1 MSVPTLV
8 VVGGM
13 LGAGKTSLIVA
24 AARRLAE
31 QGRGV
36 GVVTNDQ
43 GSGLVDTALVR
54 AAHVPVAE
62 VSGGCFCC
70 RLSDLL
76 SACDALAAE
85 RPEVIFAEPVG
96 SCVDLAATVL
106 RPLLRDEAHRFR
118 VAPLTVLVDPAR
130 AIEMTGPGQDADVEY
145 LFRQQ
150 LDEADVVC
158 FTKADAGVAPPAYV
172 GPGFSSGILDS
183 VAGHAISAKTGQGVE
198 AWLDHVLAPG
208 ASAGLGLIAV
218 DYTRYAE
225 AEAALAWLNWRAR
238 VDLESPQ
245 SPAVIVGALT
255 ERLEASLDAAG
266 LSIVHVK
273 VLDRTPTGYVRA
285 SVCAAGAEPVVE
297 GTLDAS
303 PASWHDLMI
312 NARAIGDPAQL
323 SRLVAESIE
332 SLAMRVEI
340 TAREAFRPSPPRPAR
355 RA

>member
-1 MSVPTLV
+1 MSVPTFV

-13 LGAGKTSLIVA
+13 LGAGKTSLILA
-24 AARRLAE
+24 AARRLLE
-31 QGRGV
+31 QGRRV

-54 AAHVPVAE
+54 TAHVPVAE

-76 SACDALAAE
+76 RACDALAAE

-130 AIEMTGPGQDADVEY
+130 AVEMTGPQADADVAY
-145 LFRQQ
+145 LFRHQ
-150 LDEADVVC
+150 LDEADIVC
-158 FTKADAGVAPPAYV
+158 FTKADAGRSRPVV
-172 GPGFSSGILDS
+172 DG
-183 VAGHAISAKTGQGVE
+183 VAGHAISAKTGQGVD
-198 AWLDHVLAPG
+198 AWLDHVLAPS
-208 ASAGLGLIAV
+208 ASAGSGLIAV

-245 SPAVIVGALT
+245 SPAVLVGALT
-255 ERLEASLDAAG
+255 DRLETSLDAAG

-285 SVCAAGAEPVVE
+285 SVCAPGAEPVVE

-323 SRLVAESIE
+323 SRLVAESLE

-340 TAREAFRPSPPRPAR
+340 MSREAFRPSPPRPER
-355 RA
+355 ESLTRLECDE

>member
-1 MSVPTLV
+1 MSVPTFV

-24 AARRLAE
+24 AARRLVE
-31 QGRGV
+31 QGRRV

-54 AAHVPVAE
+54 TAHVPVAE

-76 SACDALAAE
+76 RACDALASE

-106 RPLLRDEAHRFR
+106 RPLLRDEAHRFH

-130 AIEMTGPGQDADVEY
+130 AIEMTGPQADADVAY
-145 LFRQQ
+145 LFRHQ
-150 LDEADVVC
+150 LDEADIVC
-158 FTKADAGVAPPAYV
+158 FTKADAGVAQPA
-172 GPGFSSGILDS
+172 LDG
-183 VAGHAISAKTGQGVE
+183 VAGHAISAKTGQGVD
-198 AWLDHVLAPG
+198 AWLDHVLAPSP
-208 ASAGLGLIAV
+208 SAGSALIAV

-245 SPAVIVGALT
+245 SPAVLVGALT
-255 ERLEASLDAAG
+255 DRLETSLDARG
-266 LSIVHVK
+266 PV
-273 VLDRTPTGYVRA
+273 DR
-285 SVCAAGAEPVVE
+285 
-297 GTLDAS
+297 
-303 PASWHDLMI
+303 
-312 NARAIGDPAQL
+312 
-323 SRLVAESIE
+323 
-332 SLAMRVEI
+332 
-340 TAREAFRPSPPRPAR
+340 AREGAGPYADGLCARQRLCAWR
-355 RA
+355 RAGGRRHAGRIAGVVARPDDQRARHRRPCAVVAPGRRVARIARDAR

>member
-1 MSVPTLV
+1 MNVPTFV

-24 AARRLAE
+24 AARRLVE
-31 QGRGV
+31 QGRHV

-43 GSGLVDTALVR
+43 GTGLVDTALVR
-54 AAHVPVAE
+54 TAHVPVAE

-106 RPLLRDEAHRFR
+106 RPLLRDEAHRFH

-130 AIEMTGPGQDADVEY
+130 AIEMTGPQADADVAY
-145 LFRQQ
+145 LFRHQ
-150 LDEADVVC
+150 LDEADIVC
-158 FTKADAGVAPPAYV
+158 FTKADAGLAPPA
-172 GPGFSSGILDS
+172 LDG
-183 VAGHAISAKTGQGVE
+183 VAGHAISANTGQGVD
-198 AWLDHVLAPG
+198 AWLEHVLAPSP
-208 ASAGLGLIAV
+208 SAGSGLIAV
-218 DYTRYAE
+218 DYARYAE

-238 VDLESPQ
+238 VDLDSPQ
-245 SPAVIVGALT
+245 SPAVLVGALT
-255 ERLEASLDAAG
+255 ERLETSLDAAG

-285 SVCAAGAEPVVE
+285 SVCAPGAEPVVE
-297 GTLDAS
+297 DTLDAS

-323 SRLVAESIE
+323 SRLVAESLE
-332 SLAMRVEI
+332 SLAMRVEV
-340 TAREAFRPSPPRPAR
+340 TSRESFRPAPPKPER

>member
-1 MSVPTLV
+1 MNVPTLV

-24 AARRLAE
+24 AARRLVE
-31 QGRGV
+31 QGRRV

-62 VSGGCFCC
+62 VPGGCFCC

-76 SACDALAAE
+76 SACDGLAAE

-106 RPLLRDEAHRFR
+106 RPLLRDESHRFR

-130 AIEMTGPGQDADVEY
+130 AIEMTAPQADADVAY

-150 LDEADVVC
+150 LDEADIVC
-158 FTKADAGVAPPAYV
+158 FTKADAGVAPPAD
-172 GPGFSSGILDS
+172 G
-183 VAGHAISAKTGQGVE
+183 VAGHAISARTGDGVD
-198 AWLDHVLAPG
+198 AWLDHVLAPSQ
-208 ASAGLGLIAV
+208 SAGSGLIAV

-245 SPAVIVGALT
+245 SPAVLVGTLT
-255 ERLEASLDAAG
+255 DRLETSLDAAG

-273 VLDRTPTGYVRA
+273 VLDRAPTGYVRA

-323 SRLVAESIE
+323 SRLVAESLE
-332 SLAMRVEI
+332 SLAVRVEI
-340 TAREAFRPSPPRPAR
+340 TSREAFRPSPPRPER

>member
-1 MSVPTLV
+1 MNVPTFV

-24 AARRLAE
+24 AARRLVE
-31 QGRGV
+31 QGRRV

-43 GSGLVDTALVR
+43 GSELVDTALVR
-54 AAHVPVAE
+54 TAHVPVAE

-76 SACDALAAE
+76 RACDALALE

-106 RPLLRDEAHRFR
+106 RPLLRDEAQRFHI
-118 VAPLTVLVDPAR
+118 APLTVLVDPAR
-130 AIEMTGPGQDADVEY
+130 AIELTGPQADADVAY
-145 LFRQQ
+145 LFRHQ
-150 LDEADVVC
+150 LDEADIVC
-158 FTKADAGVAPPAYV
+158 FTKADAGVAQPA
-172 GPGFSSGILDS
+172 LDG
-183 VAGHAISAKTGQGVE
+183 VAGHVISAKTGQGVD
-198 AWLDHVLAPG
+198 AWLDHVLAPSP
-208 ASAGLGLIAV
+208 SAGSGLIAV
-218 DYTRYAE
+218 DDARYAE

-238 VDLESPQ
+238 VDLDSPQ
-245 SPAVIVGALT
+245 SPAVLVGALT
-255 ERLEASLDAAG
+255 ERLETSLDAAG
-266 LSIVHVK
+266 QSIMHVK

-285 SVCAAGAEPVVE
+285 SVCAPGAEPVVE

-303 PASWHDLMI
+303 PASRHDLMI

-323 SRLVAESIE
+323 SRLVAQSLE
-332 SLAMRVEI
+332 SLALRVEV
-340 TAREAFRPSPPRPAR
+340 TSREAFRPSPPKPER

>member
-1 MSVPTLV
+1 MNVPTFV

-31 QGRGV
+31 QGRRV

-130 AIEMTGPGQDADVEY
+130 AIEMTDPGRDADVAY

-150 LDEADVVC
+150 LDEADIVC
-158 FTKADAGVAPPAYV
+158 FTKADAGVAPP
-172 GPGFSSGILDS
+172 SLDG

-198 AWLDHVLAPG
+198 AWLDHVLAPSP
-208 ASAGLGLIAV
+208 SAGSGLIAV
-218 DYTRYAE
+218 DYERYAE

-245 SPAVIVGALT
+245 SPAVLVGALT
-255 ERLEASLDAAG
+255 ERLETSLAAAG

-273 VLDRTPTGYVRA
+273 VLDRSPTGYVRA

-323 SRLVAESIE
+323 SRLVAESLE

-340 TAREAFRPSPPRPAR
+340 TAREAFRPSPPRPER

>member
-1 MSVPTLV
+1 MNVPTVV

-24 AARRLAE
+24 ASRRLVE
-31 QGRGV
+31 QGRRV

-70 RLSDLL
+70 RLSHLL

-85 RPEVIFAEPVG
+85 RAEVIFAEPVG

-130 AIEMTGPGQDADVEY
+130 AIEMTGTGRDADVAY

-150 LDEADVVC
+150 LDEADIVC
-158 FTKADAGVAPPAYV
+158 FTKADAGVALPA
-172 GPGFSSGILDS
+172 LDG

-198 AWLDHVLAPG
+198 AWLEHVLAPG
-208 ASAGLGLIAV
+208 PSAGSGLISV

-245 SPAVIVGALT
+245 SPAVLVGALT
-255 ERLEASLDAAG
+255 ERLETSLDAAG

-273 VLDRTPTGYVRA
+273 VLDRSPTGYVRA

-303 PASWHDLMI
+303 PASWHDLTI

-323 SRLVAESIE
+323 SRLVAESLE
-332 SLAMRVEI
+332 SIAMRVEI
-340 TAREAFRPSPPRPAR
+340 TAREAFRPSPPQPER

>member
-1 MSVPTLV
+1 VNVPTFV

-24 AARRLAE
+24 AARKLAE
-31 QGRGV
+31 QGRRV

-130 AIEMTGPGQDADVEY
+130 AIEMTVPRRDADVAY

-150 LDEADVVC
+150 LDEADIVC
-158 FTKADAGVAPPAYV
+158 FTKADAGVEPPA
-172 GPGFSSGILDS
+172 LDG

-198 AWLDHVLAPG
+198 AWLDHVLAPSP
-208 ASAGLGLIAV
+208 SAGSGLLAV

-245 SPAVIVGALT
+245 SPAVLVGTLT
-255 ERLEASLDAAG
+255 DRLETSLDAAG

-273 VLDRTPTGYVRA
+273 VLDRSPTGYVRA
-285 SVCAAGAEPVVE
+285 SVCARGAEPVVE

-303 PASWHDLMI
+303 PASRHDLTI

-323 SRLVAESIE
+323 SRLVAESLE
-332 SLAMRVEI
+332 SLAMHVEV
-340 TAREAFRPSPPRPAR
+340 TSREAFRPSPPRPER